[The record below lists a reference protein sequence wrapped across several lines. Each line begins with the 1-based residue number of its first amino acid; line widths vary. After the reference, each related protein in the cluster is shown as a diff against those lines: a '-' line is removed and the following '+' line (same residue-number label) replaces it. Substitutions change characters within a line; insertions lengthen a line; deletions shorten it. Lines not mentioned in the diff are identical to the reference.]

1 MKTIYTHAKRL
12 ITITLLL
19 VVFMSQS
26 GLTLS
31 AQQLQPKGNKE
42 RIRMEVLKAA
52 VNIED
57 NRQKVKSL
65 VAESKSTTYEVRQQ
79 IGNLKDNLDSLTKE
93 QLELL
98 KKAIQEIKNYKVSN
112 TRFLETMSDYNSKIK
127 AARENKEFDTLL
139 ILYNEILTLQNNH
152 KESLT
157 NYISLLDQIIAI
169 TP

>member
-1 MKTIYTHAKRL
+1 MKTIHTNLKRL
-12 ITITLLL
+12 ITLTLLL

-65 VAESKSTTYEVRQQ
+65 VAESKTTTYEVRQK
-79 IGNLKDNLDSLTKE
+79 IGSLKDNLDTLTKE

-98 KKAIQEIKNYKVSN
+98 KKAIQEIKNYKLSN
-112 TRFLETMSDYNSKIK
+112 TRFLETMAEYNSKIK

-139 ILYNEILTLQNNH
+139 ILYNEILTLQNKH